1 MNGLFRLKEVWMR
14 AGSRCL
20 LNLQVLLAKAY
31 LDLPAKMIKEAE
43 TWRDRQLTYDTNLLL
58 FALPQTQSLL
68 WYFN

>member
-1 MNGLFRLKEVWMR
+1 MNGHFRLKEVWMR

-31 LDLPAKMIKEAE
+31 LDLPAKIKEAE

-58 FALPQTQSLL
+58 FALPQTQSLFC
-68 WYFN
+68 YFN